1 MKKVKHN
8 YLNKKNKKS
17 SCKIFL
23 KKELK
28 IEKTIISQKLKKEKL
43 IKNKI
48 HFKRLCLSLLF
59 LSIIQVLLNYQ
70 M

>member
-43 IKNKI
+43 IKK
-48 HFKRLCLSLLF
+48 
-59 LSIIQVLLNYQ
+59 
-70 M
+70 

>member
-1 MKKVKHN
+1 MIKFLEDNSMDKTKNRKMKKVKHN

-43 IKNKI
+43 IKK
-48 HFKRLCLSLLF
+48 
-59 LSIIQVLLNYQ
+59 
-70 M
+70 